1 MSNNLPYSALGG
13 VFEYLNDDCGYEQWS
28 QYLIKKLA
36 AEGSFESGLD
46 VGCGNGWF
54 TRAFAKA
61 GYRVTGM
68 DISPQML
75 TKAVELTKKEG
86 LDVRFFRG
94 DIRRLKLDFKP
105 GFITA
110 VNDCINYLSGDE
122 LYGAFCSV
130 YKNLIKGGIFIFD
143 ISSAYKLKNV
153 LANNTFAE
161 DRENAA
167 YMWFNTLHSDCV
179 EMDITLFLKQSDG
192 KFIRLDER
200 HTQYIHEKNFVV
212 SELERAGF
220 SVRTEGHLGLD
231 ENQRINF
238 ICKKY

>member
-1 MSNNLPYSALGG
+1 MSNNAPYSALGG

-28 QYLIKKLA
+28 QYLIKKLEEA
-36 AEGSFESGLD
+36 GSFKSGLD
-46 VGCGNGWF
+46 IGCGNGWF

-61 GYRVTGM
+61 GYAVIGM

-75 TKAVELTKKEG
+75 NKAVELAKKEG
-86 LDVRFFRG
+86 LGIRFFQG

-105 GFITA
+105 DFITA
-110 VNDCINYLSGDE
+110 VNDCINYLSGGE
-122 LYGAFCSV
+122 LYGTFCSV
-130 YKNLIKGGIFIFD
+130 YKSLKKGGAFIFD
-143 ISSAYKLKNV
+143 ISSVYKLKNV

-167 YMWFNTLHSDCV
+167 YMWFNTLYCDRV
-179 EMDITLFLKQSDG
+179 EMDITLFLKQVDG
-192 KFIRLDER
+192 RFVRLDER
-200 HTQYIHEKNFVV
+200 HTQYIHEKDFII

-220 SVRTEGHLGLD
+220 AVQTEGHLGLD